1 MPQTRPAQSAGR
13 ARWLTAAWR
22 RCSYRSPAPANV
34 TCTWQ
39 QLDLPPASQATV
51 RDLWARALLGNFTGL
66 VTLVVEPTAAA
77 FLRVSLLP
85 AP

>member
-1 MPQTRPAQSAGR
+1 
-13 ARWLTAAWR
+13 
-22 RCSYRSPAPANV
+22 
-34 TCTWQ
+34 
-39 QLDLPPASQATV
+39 V